1 MTTIIFLNN
10 YGYDFQQTDDKKL
23 EEILTK
29 PKVSTYTKN
38 YFEFLK
44 EYKLDDNK
52 EVKRLENIAKKHYA

>member
-1 MTTIIFLNN
+1 LTTIIFLNN

-29 PKVSTYTKN
+29 PKVSTYTQN
-38 YFEFLK
+38 YFKFLK